1 MFGAG
6 NRRPRVTGITVVS
19 KRDFN
24 EASNDFHCLQKKKKK
39 LPRMSRVSSPRIARN
54 FSGRRVKR
62 GACYRQIYVQGV
74 YDATLSL
81 ETFPPF
87 LKLQREIFWESRKTI
102 RWMTQQGKKNIFRS
116 NSTKRD
122 DDAFLFRKLFF

>member
-6 NRRPRVTGITVVS
+6 NRRPRVMGITVVS

-24 EASNDFHCLQKKKKK
+24 EASNDFHCLQEKKKKI
-39 LPRMSRVSSPRIARN
+39 PRMSRVSSPRIARN

-62 GACYRQIYVQGV
+62 GACYRQMYVQGV

-81 ETFPPF
+81 ETNF
-87 LKLQREIFWESRKTI
+87 L
-102 RWMTQQGKKNIFRS
+102 RS
-116 NSTKRD
+116 
-122 DDAFLFRKLFF
+122 